1 MTARFDVSAAIRA
14 AGRLAAAPE
23 KIDQVRQRTIATLA
37 RRLKPEAVR
46 DIRQEYAM
54 DAPLVRNRLSIHVS
68 ADVVE
73 LIGDRTPIGIAQGYK
88 GRQTKQG
95 VVFTVR
101 RADGV
106 QRLRHAFIRAPTRA
120 SNGWETTGSQ
130 AFERAGRGA
139 PRFPLDRLF
148 SASVADALGTDAR
161 RLHMLE
167 FGQKIL
173 SAEIERQLKLL

>member
-1 MTARFDVSAAIRA
+1 MPARFDVTAVISA
-14 AGRLAAAPE
+14 AGRLSATSE
-23 KIDQVRQRTIATLA
+23 QFDRVRQRTLATLA
-37 RRLKPEAVR
+37 RRLMPEAIR
-46 DIRQEYAM
+46 DIRAEYAM
-54 DAPLVRNRLSIHVS
+54 DAPLVRNRLSIRVS
-68 ADVVE
+68 ANAVE
-73 LIGDRTPIGIAQGYK
+73 LVGDRTPIGIAQGYR

-101 RADGV
+101 RADGP
-106 QRLRHAFIRAPTRA
+106 QRLRHAFIASPTRA
-120 SNGWETTGSQ
+120 SNGWQGTGAQ

-161 RLHMLE
+161 RAHMRE